1 MSIDPKKSSGLF
13 PVLAAVTGNSIICIA
28 KMIGFYITGSA
39 TLFAEVIHSV
49 ADIMNQLL
57 LFVGIKRSMKEAD
70 EKHNF
75 GYGQERFFWAVV
87 SACGV
92 FFIGVGV
99 TVYHGI
105 HALLNQHDQA
115 EEISMIAVS
124 LLLVSLVMEGVTLFI
139 ALKELRGN
147 HQSFREAFK
156 YGDTTTI
163 AIVFEDGVALL
174 GIIIA
179 LLALYIT
186 AETGSTFWDGIGSIS
201 VGVLL
206 GIMAIVL
213 VNKNRSY
220 LIEKAMPKE
229 KADQVIAALKALPL
243 IDDVVSIKS
252 TTLSIDQYKI
262 SVEVE
267 IGGATLLHELYGE
280 NGLSAEYERIK
291 SKDDFVRFAADYSDR
306 LSRGMGYHL
315 EKIEKKIKEAVPDVK
330 QIEIE
335 IK

>member
-1 MSIDPKKSSGLF
+1 MT
-13 PVLAAVTGNSIICIA
+13 AVA
-28 KMIGFYITGSA
+28 
-39 TLFAEVIHSV
+39 
-49 ADIMNQLL
+49 LL
-57 LFVGIKRSMKEAD
+57 L
-70 EKHNF
+70 
-75 GYGQERFFWAVV
+75 
-87 SACGV
+87 
-92 FFIGVGV
+92 
-99 TVYHGI
+99 
-105 HALLNQHDQA
+105 L
-115 EEISMIAVS
+115 
-124 LLLVSLVMEGVTLFI
+124 SLVMETITLFI

-147 HQSFREAFK
+147 HPSFRKAFK

-186 AETGSTFWDGIGSIS
+186 AKTGSTFWDGIGSIC
-201 VGVLL
+201 VGLLL

-229 KADQVIAALKALPL
+229 KTDQVVSALKALPL

-252 TTLSIDQYKI
+252 TTLNIDQYKI

-267 IGGATLLHELYGE
+267 IGGATLLHELYGDE
-280 NGLSAEYERIK
+280 GLSAEYERIK

-306 LSRGMGYHL
+306 LSRGIGYHL

-330 QIEIE
+330 QIDIE